1 MKNILDYLDL
11 NFRKMNVVMVLI
23 FAFCL
28 VAANLLNITDIPENS
43 LLENLQLVVLFAG
56 FILCLKFKNNK
67 VLFRFGAMII
77 FLMIMR
83 ELSYGRCIFCQLP
96 DNPHDF
102 YPWSHYKYGFLAH
115 IIVGI
120 YIALAVLYAIIKKAW
135 IDVKD
140 VIVKAKF
147 PIWDFVFMGAL
158 TLLQVYGESVAHN
171 SCLEEIA
178 EFMLYSVI
186 FGFIYYYYKKIGLAA

>member
-1 MKNILDYLDL
+1 MK
-11 NFRKMNVVMVLI
+11 
-23 FAFCL
+23 
-28 VAANLLNITDIPENS
+28 NLLNYFNLSFRKVNAIMIILFILCIVVAKVLHITEIPENS

-56 FILCLKFKNNK
+56 FVLCFRFKNNK
-67 VLFRFGAMII
+67 ALFKFAAMII

-96 DNPHDF
+96 DDPHNF

-115 IIVGI
+115 IFVGI
-120 YIALAVLYAIIKKAW
+120 YIAISALYAIINKVW
-135 IDVKD
+135 IDVKE
-140 VIVKAKF
+140 VITKAKF
-147 PIWDFVFMGAL
+147 PVWDFAFMGAL
-158 TLLQVYGESVAHN
+158 TVLQIYGESVAHN

-186 FGFIYYYYKKIGLAA
+186 FGFVYYYYKKIGMIA